1 MVDEKET
8 VTKWGITALCGYVP
22 FTDIYEEL
30 EQAER
35 FGTSGVVDKYA
46 SVFREFRSDYR
57 KLTELAMALNWKSH
71 EHQKNRPVLS
81 SLYDTLFFSVDK
93 YAQETFNGEALRYYL
108 RTTD

>member
-46 SVFREFRSDYR
+46 SV
-57 KLTELAMALNWKSH
+57 
-71 EHQKNRPVLS
+71 NRPVLS

-93 YAQETFNGEALRYYL
+93 YAKETFNGEALRYYL